1 MSGVC
6 VARRAPFAKSRIE
19 PDIEPDHGAGKI
31 PRRER
36 RQIVDALADT
46 DEMPRHFELLCDG
59 DQNAAARGAIELGHD
74 EAGDADD
81 LAENLDL
88 RQRVLADGG
97 VEHEQHGMR
106 RRRLD
111 LLHHPHHLFQLAH
124 QFGTVLQTAG
134 GVDQRHVDALL
145 FGRHDCVVYQAGSVG
160 AGFARDERSAAA
172 LGPDLELID
181 GRGAK
186 RIARRQHHRAAF
198 GAQFRRE
205 LADSRGLAG
214 AVDAGDQDDERFY
227 RRIDGQRL
235 RHAAEHF
242 LHLRRHR
249 RLDFVRRN
257 RRVEAPV
264 TQLGG
269 DPVRGLRAEIGTD
282 QLVLDLVD
290 GRRVELALCH
300 HVRDG
305 AAERRRAALEP
316 AGEALPPIARCFRR
330 AVVHQAPVIAVSAMY
345 ATMTPEQMVSRL
357 LYRDG
362 LMLVIDKPAG
372 LAVHR
377 GPNGGES
384 VEDHFDALRFGLP
397 RAPALAHRLDRDT
410 SGCLVLGRHRK
421 ALAQLGKLFKNG
433 AIDKTYWAVVEG
445 APDADEG
452 EIALPL
458 GRLDV
463 TRGWWM
469 KHDPQG
475 QPAVTRWKV
484 MGSPPPC
491 GGGVGGGG
499 GVVVWA
505 WGGGGGGGGGGLVA
519 WSGTPID
526 ASRNFTTPTPAP
538 PHK

>member
-1 MSGVC
+1 MV
-6 VARRAPFAKSRIE
+6 VVLPE
-19 PDIEPDHGAGKI
+19 PLTPATRMTNG
-31 PRRER
+31 
-36 RQIVDALADT
+36 
-46 DEMPRHFELLCDG
+46 
-59 DQNAAARGAIELGHD
+59 
-74 EAGDADD
+74 
-81 LAENLDL
+81 
-88 RQRVLADGG
+88 
-97 VEHEQHGMR
+97 
-106 RRRLD
+106 
-111 LLHHPHHLFQLAH
+111 
-124 QFGTVLQTAG
+124 
-134 GVDQRHVDALL
+134 
-145 FGRHDCVVYQAGSVG
+145 
-160 AGFARDERSAAA
+160 
-172 LGPDLELID
+172 
-181 GRGAK
+181 
-186 RIARRQHHRAAF
+186 
-198 GAQFRRE
+198 
-205 LADSRGLAG
+205 
-214 AVDAGDQDDERFY
+214 FY
-227 RRIDGQRL
+227 RRIDRERL
-235 RHAAEHF
+235 RHAGEH
-242 LHLRRHR
+242 LLDLRRHR
-249 RLDFVRRN
+249 GFDFVRRD

-269 DPVRGLRAEIGTD
+269 DPARGLRAEIGTD
-282 QLVLDLVD
+282 QFVLDLVD
-290 GRRVELALCH
+290 GRRVELAFCH

-458 GRLDV
+458 GRLDE

-469 KHDPQG
+469 KHDPKG

-484 MGSPPPC
+484 MGSCSPPPC
-491 GGGVGGGG
+491 GEGLGVGVGRSDAS
-499 GVVVWA
+499 V
-505 WGGGGGGGGGGLVA
+505 
-519 WSGTPID
+519 D
-526 ASRNFTTPTPAP
+526 ASRHLTTPHPTPP
-538 PHK
+538 PQGGREIELARARTADRPHASASRALRRNGLADPGRHDLRHGTA